1 MTPVPTTK
9 FGDTQP
15 GSRDRGGHLPRVE
28 GSPLR
33 VLVVQDE
40 PGARVVLATL
50 AECDAGFQIH
60 HVRRLGDAFERVA
73 AGNLEAVLL
82 DLGLPGAINALT
94 GLRAAGRSLAFVGLT
109 TEDDPALRRRAF
121 LEGAEDI
128 VIAPFTAR
136 DLCRALLQAIE
147 RNEIHAALRLQAEQ
161 HAAIAD
167 SSILGIVI
175 HQDEVIRYA
184 NTAIARLMGYD
195 SPAELIGM
203 SALAHIAPHER
214 GRVIAVGDARRRGE
228 PAPRQYEFEALR
240 RDGALL
246 RLECLVTP
254 IVWEGRPATVST
266 MIDITERR
274 RNEEALRALADVGHE
289 LVGAVGLPDAA
300 GMIVARA
307 RDLFGARSAILYRL
321 APRPLTLVC
330 AAAFGGRRTEDWTG
344 HPIAMGEGLA
354 GRAVAERQA
363 VWTRDALADPR
374 LVFSDRL
381 RALMEAEGFKAG
393 IAVPLLMAGQA
404 MGAIV
409 LGDPLEHA
417 MSPEGIR
424 LLSSFADRA
433 ALAIERASLYERA
446 AARAEKL
453 AVLARVSGLIASATG
468 LTRVLE
474 AVARAAIS
482 LLGAKAAGV
491 LIDDPAARV
500 LRMGEH
506 YRDDSPEPWRPGDL
520 AEIPY
525 GSGVAAGVCE
535 SREPAYIEDL
545 ATSGGWP
552 YQGVMR
558 DREFEAY
565 AGLPLVA
572 RGRAVGV
579 LSILFAEHRS
589 FSAEERELM
598 SLLADQAA
606 IAMDNAR
613 LLQETEQRRSA
624 AEALAEVGRLL
635 AQSLDPA
642 VVAHGITE
650 AVRGLLGVTNTA
662 LFRFRP
668 ESGDLQSL
676 SLRGEH
682 GLTPGQTMVYPLGQG
697 ASGLAAQ
704 ERRAVVTANLAA
716 DPTIPQPPEH
726 RARVERSGL
735 RAVMAV
741 PLIVQGRVVGVLALA
756 DRSERRFTRE
766 EVQVVEAFA
775 TRAAIALETARL
787 HGEIRSARDFLQS
800 IADSSADAI
809 ITADIEGRI
818 SYWSRGAEELFGHT
832 AAEMLGRPAQG
843 LYAGGLVE
851 ARAVMARLGAEGRMR
866 DYETL
871 IRAKG
876 DREIA
881 VSASFS
887 LLRGADGAIAG
898 TLGVMKDMTERKV
911 LEEGLRQAQKMEA
924 VGRLAGGIAHDFN
937 NLITVVITRSQL
949 LLERLRPEDPLR
961 RDIELF
967 WKTAERAAA
976 LTRQLLAFSR
986 RQVLQPK
993 VLDVNETVA
1002 AMESLLR
1009 RLIGEDVELRTV
1021 AAPSPW
1027 RVKADPGQ
1035 LEQVIVNLAVN
1046 ARDAMPEGGQL
1057 TIETANVVLDDEF
1070 ARLQSGVRPGP
1081 HVLLAIS
1088 DTGIGMDAETRAHIF
1103 EPFFTTKEPGKGTGL
1118 GLSTVYGIVKQS
1130 GGHIVAQ
1137 SEPGRGTTFR
1147 IYLPRVEEVEAPPEA
1162 EPIAIPRRDAD
1173 GGTETILLVEDEED
1187 LRGVIKETLEAFG
1200 YTLLEARHGGEAL
1213 RIAERHAGPID
1224 LLVTDVI
1231 MPVMNGAEL
1240 AQRLRP
1246 LRPGMGVM
1254 FMSGYSSDE
1263 AAAQHDGVDASAAYL
1278 EKPFSPFQLVRRV
1291 REVLNARRR

>member
-1 MTPVPTTK
+1 
-9 FGDTQP
+9 
-15 GSRDRGGHLPRVE
+15 
-28 GSPLR
+28 
-33 VLVVQDE
+33 VLLVQDE
-40 PGARVVLATL
+40 PGARVVLALL
-50 AECDAGFQIH
+50 AEGDPGFQVH
-60 HVRRLGDAFERVA
+60 HVRRLGEAFERVA

-82 DLGLPGAINALT
+82 DLGLPGAINALG
-94 GLRAAGRSLAFVGLT
+94 GLRAAGRSLAFVGLCA
-109 TEDDPALRRRAF
+109 EDNPALRRRAF

-128 VIAPFTAR
+128 VIAPFTGR

-147 RNEIHAALRLQAEQ
+147 RNEVHTALRLQAEQ
-161 HAAIAD
+161 HAAIAE

-240 RDGALL
+240 RDGTLL

-254 IVWEGRPATVST
+254 IVWEGLPATLST

-289 LVGAVGLPDAA
+289 LVGAVGLADAA
-300 GMIVARA
+300 GMIAARA
-307 RDLFGARSAILYRL
+307 RDLFGARSAVLYRVGS
-321 APRPLTLVC
+321 RPFTLVC
-330 AAAFGGRRTEDWTG
+330 AAAFGGRTLGDWIGRT
-344 HPIAMGEGLA
+344 IAMGEGLA
-354 GRAVAERQA
+354 GRAVAERQPI
-363 VWTRDALADPR
+363 WTREALADPR
-374 LVFSDRL
+374 LVYSDQL
-381 RALMEAEGFKAG
+381 RALMEAEDFRTG
-393 IAVPLLMAGQA
+393 IAVPLLLGGHAI
-404 MGAIV
+404 GAIL
-409 LGDPLEHA
+409 LGEPLEHA

-433 ALAIERASLYERA
+433 ALAVERTSLYERA

-468 LTRVLE
+468 VSRVLE
-474 AVARAAIS
+474 AVAGAAIS

-500 LRMGEH
+500 LRVGEH
-506 YRDDSPEPWRPGDL
+506 YRDDSSEPWMPGDL

-525 GSGVAAGVCE
+525 GAVAARVYE
-535 SREPAYIEDL
+535 SREPAYVEDL
-545 ATSGGWP
+545 VQSGEWL
-552 YQGVMR
+552 YQGVLR
-558 DREFEAY
+558 DSGFEAY

-572 RGRAVGV
+572 RDRAVGV
-579 LSILFAEHRS
+579 LSIFFAERRA
-589 FSAEERELM
+589 FTAEERELM

-606 IAMDNAR
+606 IALDNAR
-613 LLQETEQRRSA
+613 LLQETERRRSA

-642 VVAHGITE
+642 EVAHGITRT
-650 AVRGLLGVTNTA
+650 VRELLGVTNTA

-668 ESGDLQSL
+668 ESQDLESL
-676 SLRGEH
+676 SLRGLN
-682 GLTPGQTMVYPLGQG
+682 GVASDTTIVYALGQG
-697 ASGLAAQ
+697 AAGLAAQ
-704 ERRAVVTANLAA
+704 ERRAVVTADLAA
-716 DPTIPQPPEH
+716 DPAISLPPEH
-726 RARVERSGL
+726 RARIARAGL
-735 RAVMAV
+735 HAVLAV

-756 DRSERRFTRE
+756 DRAERRFTRE
-766 EVQVVEAFA
+766 DVQVVEAFA

-787 HGEIRSARDFLQS
+787 HDEIRSARDFLQS

-809 ITADIEGRI
+809 ITTDVGGRV
-818 SYWSRGAEELFGHT
+818 SYWSRGAEDLLGH
-832 AAEMLGRPAQG
+832 AAAGVLGRPAAE
-843 LYAGGLVE
+843 LYVDGVRE
-851 ARAVMARLGAEGRMR
+851 ARAVMSRLRAEGSMR

-871 IRAKG
+871 LRAKG

-887 LLRGADGAIAG
+887 LLRGTDGAIAG
-898 TLGVMKDMTERKV
+898 TLGVIKDMTQRKL

-1009 RLIGEDVELRTV
+1009 RLIGEDVELETL
-1021 AAPSPW
+1021 AAPSLW
-1027 RVKADPGQ
+1027 RVRADPGQ

-1046 ARDAMPEGGQL
+1046 ARDAMPEGGRL
-1057 TIETANVVLDDEF
+1057 TIETANVTIDEEL
-1070 ARLQSGVRPGP
+1070 ARRETGVRPGP
-1081 HVLLAIS
+1081 HVMLAIS

-1130 GGHIVAQ
+1130 GGHILAR
-1137 SEPGRGTTFR
+1137 SEPGRGTTFT
-1147 IYLPRVEEVEAPPEA
+1147 IYLPRVTDVDAPLEA
-1162 EPIAIPRRDAD
+1162 EPIAMSRRDAE

-1187 LRGVIKETLEAFG
+1187 LRAVIRESLEAFG
-1200 YTLLEARHGGEAL
+1200 YTLLEARHGGEGL
-1213 RIAERHAGPID
+1213 RTAESHAGPID
-1224 LLVTDVI
+1224 LLLTDVV
-1231 MPVMNGAEL
+1231 MPVMNGGEL
-1240 AQRLRP
+1240 ALRLRP
-1246 LRPGMGVM
+1246 LRPEMGVM
-1254 FMSGYSSDE
+1254 FMSGYSDDAVARPDVIE
-1263 AAAQHDGVDASAAYL
+1263 TGVAYL